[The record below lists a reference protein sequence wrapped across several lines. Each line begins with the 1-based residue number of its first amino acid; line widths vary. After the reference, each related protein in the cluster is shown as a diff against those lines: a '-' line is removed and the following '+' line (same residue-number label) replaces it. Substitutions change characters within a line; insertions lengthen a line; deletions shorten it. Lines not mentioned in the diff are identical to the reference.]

1 MNKYE
6 LFPGVYANQGQT
18 EALDLLFTF
27 LKSDEKAFILCG
39 PGGTGKTTILK
50 KAISNYPGKIGGIA
64 ISHKAKKVLGLS
76 IGYDKVMT
84 VAAAL
89 SIKLNEE
96 TGEFKIDE
104 YNRRDD
110 DKIPIKSMDLVVV
123 DEASMISD
131 EIIKEMKKL
140 KKKNAKIIFLG
151 RVNCRV

>member
-64 ISHKAKKVLGLS
+64 ISHKAKQFFFVL
-76 IGYDKVMT
+76 
-84 VAAAL
+84 
-89 SIKLNEE
+89 IK
-96 TGEFKIDE
+96 I
-104 YNRRDD
+104 
-110 DKIPIKSMDLVVV
+110 SLVVI
-123 DEASMISD
+123 AIYF
-131 EIIKEMKKL
+131 IYQKL
-140 KKKNAKIIFLG
+140 
-151 RVNCRV
+151 